1 MTMKENLTLE
11 IVEERLK
18 ELAKEHDLDLMN
30 ERVLVLYSQKYGG
43 MTNEIA
49 DILSTRYGFIGDYPI
64 QKENTF

>member
-1 MTMKENLTLE
+1 MTMEENLTLE

-18 ELAKEHDLDLMN
+18 EVAKEHNLDLMD

-49 DILSTRYGFIGDYPI
+49 DIISPRYGFIGNYPN
-64 QKENTF
+64 Q